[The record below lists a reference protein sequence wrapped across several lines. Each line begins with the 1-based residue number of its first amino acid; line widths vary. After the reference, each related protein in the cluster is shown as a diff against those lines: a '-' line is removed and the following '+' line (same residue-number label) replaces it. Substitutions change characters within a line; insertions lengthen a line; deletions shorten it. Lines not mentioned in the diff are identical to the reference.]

1 MTALQTQEGDNKMKQ
16 MTVRRNFKSSRIGN
30 FSENPGK
37 QRNLFGY
44 PYTSR
49 NTESPAGCQQPLL
62 YARKRGG

>member
-1 MTALQTQEGDNKMKQ
+1 MTAFADTRRGDNKMKQ
-16 MTVRRNFKSSRIGN
+16 MTLEEISKGSRIGS

-49 NTESPAGCQQPLL
+49 NTESPAGRQQPLL
-62 YARKRGG
+62 YA